1 MPERAMYDL
10 AGKVALITGAGGE
23 KGFGRAIANR
33 LSQEGAHIA
42 VSDLA
47 ANPYGGSGWG
57 GVDSVVAEI
66 EAKGGQ
72 AMQVLADVSDATAV
86 DSMVAQVIDRFGHL
100 DILVANAGSRPGKD
114 RVPVV
119 ELTEEAFDEV
129 QRINVKGTFLCCRAA
144 ARHMIDRDGGGRI
157 IIISS
162 TAGKRGVARFAAYCA
177 SKFALVGF
185 TQSLALELAPNQVN
199 VNAICPG
206 FAMTERMTE
215 IADALRDE
223 NQSLKDKLA
232 SMHRERADAT
242 PLGRTTEPRDIA
254 NMAAFLA
261 SDQSDYMTGLSLT
274 VAGGNVMT

>member
-1 MPERAMYDL
+1 MYDL

-33 LSQEGAHIA
+33 LAQEGALVA
-42 VSDLA
+42 VSDLI

-57 GVDSVVAEI
+57 GIDAVAAEI
-66 EAKGGQ
+66 EDNGGQ
-72 AMQVLADVSDATAV
+72 AMRVLADVSDGAAV
-86 DSMVAQVIDRFGHL
+86 DSMVAQVIDKYGRL

-157 IIISS
+157 VIISS
-162 TAGKRGVARFAAYCA
+162 TAGKRGVARYAAYCA

-185 TQSLALELAPNQVN
+185 TQSLALEMAPYQIT

-206 FAMTERMTE
+206 LAMTERMTG

-223 NQSLKDKLA
+223 NQSVEEKLA
-232 SMHRERADAT
+232 SMHRERAAAT
-242 PLGRTTEPRDIA
+242 PLGRTTEPKDIA

-261 SDQSDYMTGLSLT
+261 SDQSEHMTGLALS
-274 VAGGNVMT
+274 VSGGNVMT